1 MTDGYEVPTQDLLGA
16 PLTKV
21 ERELC
26 ELYMQLKRLS
36 ADDALPPC
44 ALMNVRQSMV
54 LMWNACTDLGLIHEE
69 PGVD

>member
-1 MTDGYEVPTQDLLGA
+1 MTDGYEVPTQDPLGP
-16 PLTKV
+16 PLTEV

-36 ADDALPPC
+36 ASEDLAPC
-44 ALMNVRQSMV
+44 ALMNVKQSMV
-54 LMWNACTDLGLIHEE
+54 LMWNACTDLALIGEE